1 MGKAVLQYYCGNCS
15 NVLKEVESEIQLSHS
30 IEPCPYCGTL
40 LSDTLQKRTVA
51 QKPRLLS
58 TVFQK
63 ASRLP
68 KLTLD
73 IPQLD
78 QVLHFLTPN
87 QEVCIAGIYT
97 QNLIERLC
105 VRAQLPHRYGGLDT
119 TVLLIDGA
127 NSSDIYQCVDFAQQY
142 GLDVKKVL
150 SKIISSRSF
159 TVYQLANLIINELEN
174 AIKQYDAKLVIISN
188 LLHFFTNDPYL
199 DTKEMKAIL
208 KQVIKSLQKIENCLV
223 VVSLGLPTQY
233 DEMVLQLFSKIII
246 INQSYHALSVNIK
259 DGMTKNTVLLKN
271 EELETI
277 PQH

>member
-174 AIKQYDAKLVIISN
+174 AIKQYDTKLVIISN

-223 VVSLGLPTQY
+223 VVSLGFPTQY

>member
-199 DTKEMKAIL
+199 DTKEIKAIL

-223 VVSLGLPTQY
+223 VVSLGFPTQY

>member
-223 VVSLGLPTQY
+223 VVSLGFPTQY